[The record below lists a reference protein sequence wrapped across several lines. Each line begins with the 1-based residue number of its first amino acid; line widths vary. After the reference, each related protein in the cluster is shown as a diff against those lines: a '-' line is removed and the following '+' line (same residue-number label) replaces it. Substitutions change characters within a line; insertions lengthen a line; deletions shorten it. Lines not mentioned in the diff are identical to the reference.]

1 MVLLDI
7 NAAVLILGSIL
18 ALSALIVAKQPNAQ
32 NLISKLMP
40 YQTIIGV
47 ALIPLGIVNFIKIV
61 PQISGQAFVKNL
73 LVVASELV
81 VMGGGVVLG
90 AMLAMSFILE
100 LIPSPQGKQKFYE
113 TIQKLFVFQI
123 LLGIVCAGG
132 AVAYFLY
139 RVHLLNFLTA

>member
-7 NAAVLILGSIL
+7 NAVVLILGSVL

-32 NLISKLMP
+32 NLIAKLMP

-47 ALIPLGIVNFIKIV
+47 GLIALGLINFVRIV

-81 VMGGGVVLG
+81 VMGGGVILG
-90 AMLAMSFILE
+90 AMLGMSFILE
-100 LIPSPQGKQKFYE
+100 MIPSQQGKQKFYE
-113 TIQKLFVFQI
+113 TIQKVFVFQI
-123 LLGIVCAGG
+123 LLGIVCAAGS
-132 AVAYFLY
+132 VAYFLY
-139 RVHLLNFLTA
+139 RLHLLNFLTA